1 MTLAHEEPERNIMS
15 ILDTP
20 TAAHNPTVE
29 SAEPRNDS
37 HKQPRSWAAILSL
50 VASVAGIGYALFIW
64 FAVPAVFSPVVI
76 PALGLIGVA
85 LAIVALINTE
95 KNPELKGRDLAF
107 GGLVLGAF
115 GFFSVTSYPIFA
127 IAALVMVLGAL
138 TPPVKKILTR

>member
-1 MTLAHEEPERNIMS
+1 ML
-15 ILDTP
+15 
-20 TAAHNPTVE
+20 
-29 SAEPRNDS
+29 
-37 HKQPRSWAAILSL
+37 RSNLRSL
-50 VASVAGIGYALFIW
+50 GNENGLFEKKAGGY
-64 FAVPAVFSPVVI
+64 
-76 PALGLIGVA
+76 